1 VSEPSPERPSTLAL
15 VPARSGSRGIPGKN
29 VKLLAGRPLIDYALS
44 AIADSGCADRTVV
57 STDSEE
63 IAAVA
68 RTSGAETPFLR
79 PPELATDTAPAIELI
94 DHALGWLAAE
104 EGYAPDL
111 ILYVQPTEPFV
122 QPEQIRAALDLLLR
136 EDADA
141 VITTVEVPRNH
152 HPFHVRLER
161 EDGTLAFERPDDH
174 YASPNRQSDPPRY
187 AFANLYWFRRASYL
201 REHHLETGRLL
212 GMPVDPLTALDL
224 NTPVDWEFA
233 ELLMQRG
240 LA

>member
-1 VSEPSPERPSTLAL
+1 VSGPSDRASTLAL

-44 AIADSGCADRTVV
+44 AIAESGCAGRIVV

-63 IAAVA
+63 IAAIA
-68 RTSGAETPFLR
+68 RASGAETPFLR
-79 PPELATDTAPAIELI
+79 PPELATDTAAAVELI

-104 EGYAPDL
+104 EGYEPDL

-122 QPEQIRAALDLLLR
+122 QPQQIRAALDLLLR
-136 EDADA
+136 EAADT

-152 HPFHVRLER
+152 HPYHVRLER
-161 EDGTLAFERPDDH
+161 EDGTLAFERPDEH
-174 YASPNRQSDPPRY
+174 YANPNRQSDPPRY
-187 AFANLYWFRRASYL
+187 AFANLRWFRRESYM
-201 REHHLETGRLL
+201 REHRIEAGRVL

-224 NTPVDWEFA
+224 NTPVEWDLA
-233 ELLMQRG
+233 ELLVQRG
-240 LA
+240 FA

>member
-1 VSEPSPERPSTLAL
+1 VSAPSTLAL

-29 VKLLAGRPLIDYALS
+29 VKPLAGRPLIEYALE
-44 AIADSGCADRTVV
+44 AIAESGVADRTVV

-63 IAAVA
+63 IAGVA
-68 RTSGAETPFLR
+68 RAAGAEAPFLR
-79 PPELATDTAPAIELI
+79 PAELATDTAPAIPLI
-94 DHALGWLAAE
+94 DHALSWLAANDGFE
-104 EGYAPDL
+104 PEL

-122 QPEQIRAALDLLLR
+122 QPQQIRDALDLLLR
-136 EDADA
+136 EEADA

-152 HPFHVRLER
+152 HPFHVRLVQD
-161 EDGTLAFERPDDH
+161 DGTLAFERPDDH
-174 YASPNRQSDPPRY
+174 YANPNRQSDPHRY
-187 AFANLYWFRRASYL
+187 AFANLRWFRTESFL
-201 REHHLETGRLL
+201 RTKHIESGKVL

-240 LA
+240 LPWSR

>member
-1 VSEPSPERPSTLAL
+1 VSAPNPAPLSTLAL

-29 VKLLAGRPLIDYALS
+29 VKLLAGRPLIEYALS
-44 AIADSGCADRTVV
+44 AIAESGVADRTIV

-63 IAAVA
+63 IAALA
-68 RTSGAETPFLR
+68 RAVGAETPFLR
-79 PPELATDTAPAIELI
+79 PEELASDTAPAIGLI

-104 EGYAPDL
+104 EGFEPDL

-122 QPEQIRAALDLLLR
+122 QPQQIRDALALLIA
-136 EDADA
+136 EGADA

-152 HPFHVRLER
+152 HPFHVRLVR
-161 EDGTLAFERPDDH
+161 EDGTLTFERPGDH
-174 YASPNRQSDPPRY
+174 YANPNRQSDPPRF
-187 AFANLYWFRRASYL
+187 AFANLRWFRRETYL
-201 REHHLETGRLL
+201 REHHIEAGRCL

-224 NTPVDWEFA
+224 NTPVDWAFA

>member
-1 VSEPSPERPSTLAL
+1 VSGPSPERPSTLAL

-44 AIADSGCADRTVV
+44 AIAESGCADRIVV

-63 IAAVA
+63 IALIA
-68 RTSGAETPFLR
+68 RASGAETPFLR
-79 PPELATDTAPAIELI
+79 PAELATDTASALALI

-104 EGYAPDL
+104 EGYVPDL

-122 QPEQIRAALDLLLR
+122 QPDQIRDALDLLLR

-201 REHHLETGRLL
+201 REHRLETGRLL